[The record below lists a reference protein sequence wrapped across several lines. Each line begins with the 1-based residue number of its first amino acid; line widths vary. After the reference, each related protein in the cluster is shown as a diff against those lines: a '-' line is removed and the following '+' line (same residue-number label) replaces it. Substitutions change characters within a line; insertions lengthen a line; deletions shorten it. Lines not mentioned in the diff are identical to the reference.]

1 MRQLGR
7 MPVGNLPAAELPTEI
22 SFSPSSDVTV
32 ILNVLLDRL
41 ENRSGQDIEKIS
53 GNLQRRSYPV
63 RIPLAEL
70 DLPGYFSQ
78 ADPEPRL
85 LANQQLQEL
94 QKHGLITLTWL
105 PGETGHLLEAVSLSK
120 PCASGQIVQGQLAA
134 LYDLLKREPLASQRA
149 HLETLLLADQFR
161 FPSDD
166 WRSRAVRHV
175 LHQIRAG
182 KSVSPFSLAD
192 SAWNLDLLAVL
203 VALPGLE
210 METPYRVFS
219 VQVFNDSKRFD
230 GLKTALVRLA
240 RLANPQWKSLHSNDL
255 LGELNLVAN
264 PTYLHFSGNWQFTTA
279 NGEVLSLSGF
289 SPAVGFPAIQAASIQ
304 QVNVYADAVLCI
316 ENLTAFHEFVRLRE
330 SIQPRIP
337 HLAGN
342 VSNVAVLCI
351 MGNPSPS
358 IRHILR
364 LIPEQIPIYL
374 WSDLDYGGFNIL
386 GQLRHVSRRVQPYLM
401 DIATFDAYAHLSRPL
416 TQRDECNLR
425 QLALRAELK
434 DVQPVLEHL
443 CRRRLK
449 LEQEALYYKSQL
461 ATNAQSFVNKTR

>member
-1 MRQLGR
+1 MHQPDGAPMAKLS
-7 MPVGNLPAAELPTEI
+7 PVI
-22 SFSPSSDVTV
+22 SFQPSPDVV
-32 ILNVLLDRL
+32 ALLHALLNKL
-41 ENRSGQDIEKIS
+41 ENRS
-53 GNLQRRSYPV
+53 QRHVDGEVGHPTHRTWPV
-63 RIPLAEL
+63 RVSLVEIN
-70 DLPGYFSQ
+70 LPAYFSQ
-78 ADPEPRL
+78 TDPEPRI

-105 PGETGHLLEAVSLSK
+105 PGETGHLLDAVSLSK
-120 PCASGQIVQGQLAA
+120 QCASGQIVQGQLAA
-134 LYDLLKREPLASQRA
+134 LYDLLKREPLASRRA

-203 VALPGLE
+203 VALPDLE

-230 GLKTALVRLA
+230 GLKPALVRLA
-240 RLANPQWKSLHSNDL
+240 RLANPQWKSLHPNEL
-255 LGELNLVAN
+255 LDELNLVAN
-264 PTYLHFSGNWQFTTA
+264 PTYLHFSDNWQFTTA
-279 NGEVLSLSGF
+279 SGEVLSLSGF

-304 QVNVYADAVLCI
+304 EVNVYADAVLCI
-316 ENLTAFHEFVRLRE
+316 ENLTAFHEFVHLRE

-342 VSNVAVLCI
+342 FSNVAVLCI

-364 LIPEQIPIYL
+364 LIPEQIPIFL

-416 TQRDECNLR
+416 TQRDEYNLR

-434 DVQPVLEHL
+434 DVRPVLEHL

-449 LEQEALYYKSQL
+449 LEQEALYYKSRL
-461 ATNAQSFVNKTR
+461 ATNAQSFAPKTR